1 MQQSPDLHTH
11 STASDGTLSPME
23 LVARAAAAGVTALAL
38 TDHDTVAGVAEATAA
53 AAEHGIRLIPGV
65 EVSVTWGGRTVHIV
79 GLAVDPMC
87 ADMLEGLA
95 ELQDYRGWRA
105 QEIGR
110 RLEKA
115 GFADAYEGARAEAA
129 GSLIGRTH
137 FARFLVQRGAA
148 DDLRGVFKRFLCPG
162 SRGMCRGSGRRSS
175 ARSAGFARPAAL
187 PPLPIPAAMTSR
199 APRCAGCSGSSASAA
214 ASGSEVVSGSHSRD
228 DYFVFARHATENSLF
243 ASAGSDYHGPEKPWI
258 ELGKLPALPD
268 GCTPIWSL
276 PALRRGEPR
285 AAPEPR
291 RGSTLARAAAS
302 PTSAARPARCSDPR
316 QPRIAPEMA
325 DYIEIHPGQPAAAA
339 HRSCGGCRCARR
351 RGRLPDRLLLRARL
365 PHRREV
371 RAGPH
376 PHDPPRR
383 RQAQLHAGLP
393 RSVRDRHLRA
403 HRQQRLSAA
412 QVVDARPLHLHL
424 SGHEAGAAP
433 AAASET
439 PRHRHPRA
447 RHAHRARPARR
458 AGSAHPEHHADHA
471 RETSSP

>member
-1 MQQSPDLHTH
+1 MNPTPDLHTH

-148 DDLRGVFKRFLCPG
+148 DDLRGVFKRFLVSGKPG
-162 SRGMCRGSGRRSS
+162 HVPGEWTTLERAVGWI
-175 ARSAGFARPAAL
+175 RSAGGVAAIAHPARYDF
-187 PPLPIPAAMTSR
+187 TR
-199 APRCAGCSGSSASAA
+199 AKMRRLLGEFRECGGL
-214 ASGSEVVSGSHSRD
+214 GLEVVSGSHSRD
-228 DYFVFARHATENSLF
+228 DYFVYARHATENSLF

-268 GCTPIWSL
+268 GCTPIWTL

-285 AAPEPR
+285 AA
-291 RGSTLARAAAS
+291 A
-302 PTSAARPARCSDPR
+302 
-316 QPRIAPEMA
+316 
-325 DYIEIHPGQPAAAA
+325 
-339 HRSCGGCRCARR
+339 
-351 RGRLPDRLLLRARL
+351 
-365 PHRREV
+365 
-371 RAGPH
+371 
-376 PHDPPRR
+376 
-383 RQAQLHAGLP
+383 
-393 RSVRDRHLRA
+393 
-403 HRQQRLSAA
+403 
-412 QVVDARPLHLHL
+412 
-424 SGHEAGAAP
+424 
-433 AAASET
+433 
-439 PRHRHPRA
+439 
-447 RHAHRARPARR
+447 
-458 AGSAHPEHHADHA
+458 
-471 RETSSP
+471 